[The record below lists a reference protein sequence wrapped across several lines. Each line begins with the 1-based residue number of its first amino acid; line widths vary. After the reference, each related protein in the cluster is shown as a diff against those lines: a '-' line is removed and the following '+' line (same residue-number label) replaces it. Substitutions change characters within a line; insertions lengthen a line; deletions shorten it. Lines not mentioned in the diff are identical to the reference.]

1 MIVYAAIIADWLFG
15 DPVNFPHPVRLM
27 GAIISLEEK
36 IIRKICK
43 TATALKLG
51 GLFIVVLNIAISFF
65 GIHYLIKLFDFNKY
79 LQLVIQIHLAY
90 TTIAAK
96 SLGKEAS
103 EVKKEMKIS
112 VERGRSRLRYIVG
125 RNTDKLSQA
134 GIIRACVETI
144 AENTSDGVIAPI
156 FYLIFGVPFAFAYK
170 MINTMDSML
179 GYKNSKYQDLGYF
192 PAKVDDLVNII
203 PARLT
208 SLLMIL
214 SSVFSFDMK
223 NGFKMTIRDHKKHT
237 SPNAGYPESTVAG
250 LLNIQLG
257 GGSFYENIYVE
268 KPYIGDAIRP
278 VRAKDIDD
286 TIRIM
291 YRSEVFFMILFGVY
305 LLLSKGVLI

>member
-1 MIVYAAIIADWLFG
+1 MIVYTAIIADWLFG

-36 IIRKICK
+36 IIRRFCK

-51 GLFIVVLNIAISFF
+51 GLFIVALNIAISFF
-65 GIHYLIKLFDFNKY
+65 GIHYLIQLFDFNKY
-79 LQLVIQIHLAY
+79 LQLVIKIHLAY

-112 VERGRSRLRYIVG
+112 LERGRSRLRYIVG

-192 PAKVDDLVNII
+192 PAKIDDLVNII

-223 NGFKMTIRDHKKHT
+223 TGFKTTMRDHKKHT

-257 GGSFYENIYVE
+257 GGSFYENIYIE

-291 YRSEVFFMILFGVY
+291 YRSEILFMILYAAFLFITKVVI
-305 LLLSKGVLI
+305 K

>member
-43 TATALKLG
+43 TATTLKLG

-103 EVKKEMKIS
+103 EVKKEMKVS